1 MTKLDLKKEY
11 KHLYNPSAKQVSVV
25 EVPEFKFLMMD
36 GTIKPGEPVNES
48 AEFVNAMEVLYGL
61 SYTLK
66 FASKKRKENPID
78 YTVMAL
84 EGLWWVDE
92 GNMWVSRDNPWYFT
106 AMIMQPDHISKDMF
120 QQALV
125 EFKRKKGDHNPALAK
140 LRFEPF
146 HEGLSVQLMHLG
158 PYSEEPA
165 TIERM
170 DAFADEN
177 GYQMH
182 GKHHEIYI
190 GDPRRADPSKLKT
203 VLRHPVKKK

>member
-1 MTKLDLKKEY
+1 M
-11 KHLYNPSAKQVSVV
+11 
-25 EVPEFKFLMMD
+25 
-36 GTIKPGEPVNES
+36 
-48 AEFVNAMEVLYGL
+48 
-61 SYTLK
+61 
-66 FASKKRKENPID
+66 ENPID

-106 AMIMQPDHISKDMF
+106 AMIMQPDHISEDMF

-125 EFKRKKGDHNPALAK
+125 EFKRKKGEDNPALSK

-170 DAFADEN
+170 DAFAKEN
-177 GYQMH
+177 GYRMH

-203 VLRHPVKKK
+203 VLRHPVKK